1 VRGGGLQRTG
11 HGLGQVLEPGG
22 QVHLG
27 AEPGLIEAGVDGA
40 DLAAQVSELRG
51 QGGQALAQSTG
62 RGFSRR
68 IRGHDVLSSS
78 SAYR

>member
-1 VRGGGLQRTG
+1 MRGGGVERLGDR
-11 HGLGQVLEPGG
+11 LGQVLEPGG
-22 QVHLG
+22 QVQ
-27 AEPGLIEAGVDGA
+27 ADAKPGLVEPGVDGA

-62 RGFSRR
+62 RGFSGRG
-68 IRGHDVLSSS
+68 RGHDALPSS